1 MTLSLRSVTK
11 TIPVGAG
18 RRVDLLKGIE
28 FDLEPGNSV
37 SVVGRSGSGKSSLLN
52 ILGLLDQPTS
62 GRVELDGK
70 SLIGVSDRELS
81 MIRGRHISF
90 IFQQFHLLPRRTALE
105 NVWTPLVHIRDRALW
120 RQRRKL
126 AGEALAR
133 VGLAGK
139 EDAVPETLSGGEQQR
154 VAIARALVHRPRY
167 VLADEP
173 TGALDG
179 ETSRDVME
187 LLLDVTRSQSAGLV
201 LVTHDVQHAMA
212 TGRQFRLDQGELA
225 PLALV
230 GEGAEW

>member
-1 MTLSLRSVTK
+1 MTLSLRGVTK
-11 TIPVGAG
+11 TIPLGDG
-18 RRVDLLKGIE
+18 RHVDLIRNLD
-28 FDLEPGNSV
+28 FDLGPGDSV

-62 GRVELDGK
+62 GSVELDGQ
-70 SLIGVSDRELS
+70 SLLGLPDRKLS
-81 MIRGRHISF
+81 TIRGRHISF

-105 NVWTPLVHIRDRALW
+105 NVWTPLAHIRDREMW
-120 RQRRKL
+120 RQRREL
-126 AGEALAR
+126 AAEALAR

-179 ETSRDVME
+179 ETAQNIMD
-187 LLLDVTRSQSAGLV
+187 LLLDATRSQRAGLV
-201 LVTHDVQHAMA
+201 LVTHDIQYA
-212 TGRQFRLDQGELA
+212 TVTDRQFKLDEGKLV
-225 PLALV
+225 PLV
-230 GEGAEW
+230 AERSSR

>member
-1 MTLSLRSVTK
+1 MSLRGVTK
-11 TIPVGAG
+11 TIPLGDG
-18 RRVDLLKGIE
+18 RQVDLLRNVDFELG
-28 FDLEPGNSV
+28 PGDSV

-52 ILGLLDQPTS
+52 ILGLLDQPTGGS
-62 GRVELDGK
+62 VELDGQ
-70 SLIGVSDRELS
+70 SLLGLPDRKLS

-105 NVWTPLVHIRDRALW
+105 NVWTPLAHIRDRALW
-120 RQRRKL
+120 RQRREL
-126 AGEALAR
+126 AARALAR

-179 ETSRDVME
+179 ETAHGVMD
-187 LLLDVTRSQSAGLV
+187 LLLDVTRSQRAGLV

-212 TGRQFRLDQGELA
+212 TDRQFRLNEGTLA
-225 PLALV
+225 PLV
-230 GEGAEW
+230 PEGSTR